1 MLIPAARPGEGR
13 EEHRQRDEPRWYT
26 GVDVKDR
33 CPSRM
38 SGPKKVRRRS
48 WGGSVERRQFGPG
61 AVGHLDDR
69 FFPLWLPLGVGNE
82 VPVLVPGDGCG
93 GKVVYAG

>member
-1 MLIPAARPGEGR
+1 MDA
-13 EEHRQRDEPRWYT
+13 
-26 GVDVKDR
+26 KDR
-33 CPSRM
+33 CRSRV

-48 WGGSVERRQFGPG
+48 WSGSGERRQFGPG

-82 VPVLVPGDGCG
+82 VPVFVPGDGCG
-93 GKVVYAG
+93 GKVVYAC